1 MDGVKALN
9 IPLIDLRAQYKELK
23 KEIDAAMRRVLDSG
37 VYIGGPEVELL
48 EKEIAAL
55 TGARFAIS
63 VANGTDALTLALEAA
78 GIGAGDEVI
87 TTAFTFFAT
96 AEAIVRVGAIPVY
109 ADIDTATFNL
119 NPDDVEAKVTPR
131 TKALLPVHIFGQPA
145 DMDALQSI
153 AERHNLL
160 IIEDACQA
168 IGAAFKGRPVGAI
181 GDIGCI
187 SFFPTKNLGGYGDG
201 GIVVT
206 NNEAIADRIRLLCH
220 HGSRRKYFHEEV
232 GYNSR
237 LDPLQ
242 AAALR
247 VKLGKLHEWNERRRE
262 AAAYY
267 RQGLDGLPL
276 ELPAD
281 PHDSRHVYHLFV
293 ALTKDRDRLAVQ
305 LKRHGIST
313 GHYYPCPLHLQ
324 QAMRA
329 FGMKRGDLP
338 VTERICDLS
347 FALPMSPHLTREQ
360 QDYIADKLRRYARR

>member
-1 MDGVKALN
+1 MN
-9 IPLIDLRAQYKELK
+9 IPLIDLHAQYSELK
-23 KEIDAAMRRVLDSG
+23 QEIGKAMERVLESG
-37 VYIGGPEVELL
+37 VYIGGAEVEAL

-96 AEAIVRVGAIPVY
+96 AEAIVRCGAVPVF
-109 ADIDTATFNL
+109 ADIDPDTFNL
-119 NPDDVEAKVTPR
+119 NPDEVEAKVTAR
-131 TKALLPVHIFGQPA
+131 TKAILPVHIFGQPA
-145 DMDALQSI
+145 DMDALQLI

-168 IGAAFKGRPVGAI
+168 IGAAYKGRPVGSI
-181 GDIGCI
+181 GDVGCI

-206 NNEAIADRIRLLCH
+206 NNEELADRIRLLCH
-220 HGSRRKYFHEEV
+220 HGSRRKYYHEAV

-237 LDPLQ
+237 LDALQ
-242 AAALR
+242 AAMLR
-247 VKLGKLHEWNERRRE
+247 VKLTKLTEWNDRRRE

-267 RQGLDGLPL
+267 DEQLRGLPL
-276 ELPAD
+276 APPAVSGD
-281 PHDSRHVYHLFV
+281 ARHVYHLYV
-293 ALTKDRDRLAVQ
+293 TLSKDRSRLALE

-324 QAMRA
+324 QALSNL
-329 FGMKRGDLP
+329 GYKRGDLK
-338 VTERICDLS
+338 VTELACSRS

-360 QDYIADKLRRYARR
+360 QDYIVDKLRRYAKG

>member
-1 MDGVKALN
+1 MN
-9 IPLIDLRAQYKELK
+9 IPLIDLHAQYRELK
-23 KEIDAAMRRVLDSG
+23 TEIDDAMRRVLESG
-37 VYIGGPEVELL
+37 VYIGGPEVETL

-63 VANGTDALTLALEAA
+63 VANGTDALTLALEAS
-78 GIGAGDEVI
+78 GIGPGDEVI

-96 AEAIVRVGAIPVY
+96 AEAIVRVGAVPVF
-109 ADIDTATFNL
+109 ADIDPETFNL
-119 NPDDVEAKVTPR
+119 DPEDVEAKVTPL
-131 TKALLPVHIFGQPA
+131 TKALLPVHIFGLPA

-153 AERHNLL
+153 AERHDLL

-168 IGAAFKGRPVGAI
+168 IGAEYKGRPVGAI

-206 NNEAIADRIRLLCH
+206 NNEGLADRIRLLCH

-242 AAALR
+242 AAAIR
-247 VKLGKLHEWNERRRE
+247 VKLAKLREWNDRRRV

-267 RQGLDGLPL
+267 GALLDGLPL
-276 ELPAD
+276 TLPAA
-281 PHDSRHVYHLFV
+281 PADSRHVYHLFV
-293 ALTKDRDRLAVQ
+293 TLTKDRDRLAVQ

-324 QAMRA
+324 QAMKPL
-329 FGMKRGDLP
+329 GMKRGDLP
-338 VTERICDLS
+338 VTERVCERS
-347 FALPMSPHLTREQ
+347 FSLPMSPHVTREQ
-360 QDYIADKLRRYARR
+360 QDYIVDKLKRYARG

>member
-1 MDGVKALN
+1 MK
-9 IPLIDLRAQYKELK
+9 IPLIDLHAQYRELK
-23 KEIDAAMRRVLDSG
+23 TEIGKAMERVLESG
-37 VYIGGPEVELL
+37 VYIGGPEVAAL
-48 EKEIAAL
+48 EKEIGEL

-78 GIGAGDEVI
+78 GIGHGDEVI

-96 AEAIVRVGAIPVY
+96 AEAIVRCGAVPVF
-109 ADIDTATFNL
+109 ADIDPDTFNL
-119 NPDDVEAKVTPR
+119 SPEAVETKVTAR
-131 TKALLPVHIFGQPA
+131 TKAILPVHIFGQPA
-145 DMDALQSI
+145 DMDALQQI

-168 IGAAFKGRPVGAI
+168 IGAAYKGRPVGSI
-181 GDIGCI
+181 GDVGCI

-206 NNEAIADRIRLLCH
+206 NNEELADRIRLLCH
-220 HGSRRKYFHEEV
+220 HGSRRKYYHEEV

-237 LDPLQ
+237 LDSLQ

-247 VKLGKLHEWNERRRE
+247 VKLTKLTEWNNKRRE

-267 RQGLDGLPL
+267 DEQLRGLPL
-276 ELPAD
+276 IPPAVSD
-281 PHDSRHVYHLFV
+281 DVNHVYHLYV
-293 ALTKDRDRLAVQ
+293 MLSKDRNRLALE

-324 QAMRA
+324 QALS
-329 FGMKRGDLP
+329 GLGYKRGDLK
-338 VTERICDLS
+338 VTELACSRS
-347 FALPMSPHLTREQ
+347 FSLPMSPHLTREQ
-360 QDYIADKLRRYARR
+360 QDYIIDKLRRYAKG